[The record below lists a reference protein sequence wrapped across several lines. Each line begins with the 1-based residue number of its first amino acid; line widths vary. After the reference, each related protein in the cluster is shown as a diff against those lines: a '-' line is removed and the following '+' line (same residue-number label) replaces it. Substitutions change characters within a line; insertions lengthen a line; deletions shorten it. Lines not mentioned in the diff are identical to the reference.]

1 MPPTSALLQLV
12 ARGRQDAYLT
22 SNPQFTFFK
31 HVYRRYTPFAMESIP
46 IDFDGDTDF
55 GRRIT
60 VVIPRYAEL
69 LTSLVVEV
77 DLPPL
82 PQPDPANPTIYWVND
97 TGAALIT
104 DVSIEIG
111 EKEIDKHTGEWL
123 NIWGELTVPKNKRD
137 GYDEM
142 MGHWNVYPPSAIDAT
157 QPLQLIIPLRFWFC
171 NTIGAALPL
180 VALQAHP
187 VRIIMHLRPFQE
199 MWWSAALPAPPGQPC
214 PSINPVSITRFQMF
228 GDYIYLDTEERRRFA
243 AAEHEYLIDQLQIS
257 PIQSVPVG
265 VGKINMPLYFNH
277 CCKEF
282 VWVVQET
289 RMAAAREW
297 FNYSSALQNNGG
309 EPGVITQD
317 LMATALL
324 RLDGNDRF
332 YIRNAPYF
340 RLTQPYQHH
349 TNIPTAPVYIYLYSF
364 SMNPEE
370 EQPSGSLNCSKID
383 DINMAIAF
391 NAAELTQ
398 DRSVQIYATNYNVL
412 RIIGG
417 LGGLAFIA

>member
-1 MPPTSALLQLV
+1 MLQLV

-60 VVIPRYAEL
+60 VLIPRYAEL

-157 QPLQLIIPLRFWFC
+157 QPLHLIIPLRFWFC

-214 PSINPVSITRFQMF
+214 PAISPVSITRFQMF

-282 VWVVQET
+282 VWVIQET
-289 RMAAAREW
+289 RMAAALEW

-364 SMNPEE
+364 SMKPEE

-383 DINMAIAF
+383 DINMAVAF
-391 NAAELTQ
+391 NAAEVSQ
-398 DRSVQIYATNYNVL
+398 DRSVQMYATNYNVL

>member
-1 MPPTSALLQLV
+1 MAPTSALLQLV

-104 DVSIEIG
+104 NVSIEIG

-391 NAAELTQ
+391 NAAEVSQ